1 MVGSAICIELLST
14 EGYGEFK
21 EKFKSEWPCRSYI
34 AIYILYRGF
43 LGAYMA
49 IENEYEEA
57 PLLIIGFAI
66 FYNIYF
72 FANLPFV
79 DFYHNYRA
87 GLICLTEFSILMVTN
102 YFRSMKANTS
112 I

>member
-1 MVGSAICIELLST
+1 
-14 EGYGEFK
+14 
-21 EKFKSEWPCRSYI
+21 
-34 AIYILYRGF
+34 
-43 LGAYMA
+43 MA
-49 IENEYEEA
+49 IENQYEEA

-72 FANLPFV
+72 FANLPFT

-87 GLICLTEFSILMVTN
+87 GLICLTEFSILMITN